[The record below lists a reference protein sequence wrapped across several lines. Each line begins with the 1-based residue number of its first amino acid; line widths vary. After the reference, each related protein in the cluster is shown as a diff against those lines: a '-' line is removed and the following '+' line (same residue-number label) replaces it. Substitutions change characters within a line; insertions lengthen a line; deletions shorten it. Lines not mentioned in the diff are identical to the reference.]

1 MSIIADTL
9 QRLQTQTKSEASE
22 QASTQSSHSPA
33 RGKRESTRPKKNS
46 RSIFLVVGIGMT
58 LGLGGLGAIAFWLGL
73 NLDFG
78 MSTYASHQ
86 PSQSLSFPRP
96 SLSQETA
103 ALDSPSSESSLV
115 DIPNPV
121 QDAPTA
127 GIQKL
132 EEEPHSTQHAASLNT
147 SQLTNTDTP
156 PSTIPVTESPVSSD
170 SLEPSVQP
178 KNTPSDQNI
187 PLPIPEASNQAD
199 KELPIEESPE
209 EKTAS
214 TNVLE
219 ASLTEQE
226 DPIPNPQEL
235 NDLDLPEAVMPLKVA
250 LVEEVVQTE
259 EFSKVKHQS
268 SDQGHT
274 RPAITA
280 LKLKREQPLQKVQ
293 SSVPLHLT
301 PTHRLQQA
309 QQLIQARRYTDA
321 VPMLSPLFNDP
332 PVSWEPWFW
341 MGSALLGQG
350 QLEQADQFFLS
361 GLARNDKIPQLW
373 IQRALVA
380 QQRGNF
386 QLAIH
391 ELRQAESLE
400 ADIPHIHLNMG
411 YAYEKLGNDRLAN
424 QYYGKFLKLS
434 EGNPV
439 FFPTRKKLFARL
451 TEQIPSAAK
460 PGLPSSLSTK

>member
-22 QASTQSSHSPA
+22 QASTQSSHPPA
-33 RGKRESTRPKKNS
+33 RGKRESTKPKKNS
-46 RSIFLVVGIGMT
+46 RSIFWVAGIGMT

-78 MSTYASHQ
+78 LSTYASH
-86 PSQSLSFPRP
+86 PSSQSLPFPSS
-96 SLSQETA
+96 SLSQKIAT
-103 ALDSPSSESSLV
+103 LDSPSSESMQV
-115 DIPNPV
+115 DISHPV
-121 QDAPTA
+121 QDTPTA
-127 GIQKL
+127 SIQKL
-132 EEEPHSTQHAASLNT
+132 EEEPHPIQHVASLTT

-156 PSTIPVTESPVSSD
+156 PSTIPVTKSPASSD
-170 SLEPSVQP
+170 SLA
-178 KNTPSDQNI
+178 PSDQPKI
-187 PLPIPEASNQAD
+187 PLPTPEASNQAD
-199 KELPIEESPE
+199 EESPIEEIPE

-219 ASLTEQE
+219 ASITEQE

-400 ADIPHIHLNMG
+400 ADLPHIHLNMG

-451 TEQIPSAAK
+451 TQQIPSAAK